1 MDAAPE
7 YEQPPEYEEEVNGA
21 VGQVMSPGTLVL
33 SNHHV
38 IPASCSNS
46 DPKPLYE
53 LSRGVAVLSNAT
65 TSVEFSRLDHSVSQ
79 SVSGEPTLRVRKRQ
93 LYSLEHFRNGY
104 LGKYVKYASFG
115 NSAAYWCKS
124 MSRKT
129 AGDVGLKSQRKLGFT
144 AQKVKRDS
152 GEYGEPC
159 FVEGTTSSESP
170 ILFAVRWVKRD
181 GLYEWADYAG
191 KQVAVESIAG
201 GTHTLDVR
209 IELPRQSFDVLVAL
223 WCLRIW
229 FDSVQEHND
238 AKPPIG
244 WTEIKRRIRLA
255 NDLPT
260 VL

>member
-104 LGKYVKYASFG
+104 LGKG
-115 NSAAYWCKS
+115 
-124 MSRKT
+124 SRGSPPK
-129 AGDVGLKSQRKLGFT
+129 
-144 AQKVKRDS
+144 KVKRDS

-260 VL
+260 AL